1 MERSVFYY
9 VIFLL
14 MCHFL
19 CSGSIRTQKEVPGHV
34 NVLLGHDQRKQELT
48 ASIST
53 VQRDITTPI
62 TTIPNLVPTTPT
74 ISTSPFLNPN
84 SNPDTVSP
92 ASTIPFSTPTTV
104 NSPMFSG
111 ASWCIA
117 SPTASQTTLQ
127 VALDYACGFGGA
139 DCSAIQPGGSCY
151 NPNSI
156 RNHASYAFNKYY
168 QKNPVPNSCNFGGT
182 AVIISTNPSTGACQY
197 PSTSTSTSV
206 LNTTNSNGANV
217 FGSVPVPTNPSP
229 SSAAAPDTLNSFADI
244 CGTGPLLIV
253 FVAIVIIEIDL
264 LEFGKFPHLLQLQL
278 QLHAYA
284 ESRKRI
290 NSTNVPCHPPTT
302 GVRVT
307 FFSHYTT
314 QPTTLP
320 SHAITCTALPPR
332 NMSLTT
338 F

>member
-19 CSGSIRTQKEVPGHV
+19 CSGSSRTQKEVPGHV
-34 NVLLGHDQRKQELT
+34 NVLGHDQGKQEFT

-92 ASTIPFSTPTTV
+92 ASTIPFTTPTTV
-104 NSPMFSG
+104 NSPISSG

-127 VALDYACGFGGA
+127 IALDYACGYDGA

-156 RNHASYAFNKYY
+156 RDHASYAFNKYY

-182 AVIISTNPSTGACQY
+182 AVIISTNPSTGACEY

-206 LNTTNSNGANV
+206 LNTTNSSGANV
-217 FGSVPVPTNPSP
+217 FGSVPVPTEPSP
-229 SSAAAPDTLNSFADI
+229 SAAAAPDTLNGFADI
-244 CGTGPLLIV
+244 CIV
-253 FVAIVIIEIDL
+253 LWIIST
-264 LEFGKFPHLLQLQL
+264 LQ
-278 QLHAYA
+278 
-284 ESRKRI
+284 
-290 NSTNVPCHPPTT
+290 
-302 GVRVT
+302 
-307 FFSHYTT
+307 
-314 QPTTLP
+314 
-320 SHAITCTALPPR
+320 R
-332 NMSLTT
+332 NYL
-338 F
+338 